1 MKVRFYF
8 DVNIEN
14 EGTARAVVLHGRIQ
28 DALMDVFYEE
38 RILPVDGL
46 KMRELQQGEKKEQDY
61 GAE

>member
-8 DVNIEN
+8 DIDIKN
-14 EGTARAVVLHGRIQ
+14 EGAARAAVLHGRIQ
-28 DALMDVFYEE
+28 DALIDVFYEE
-38 RILPVDGL
+38 QVLPVDGL